1 MNCHSQIFANS
12 PFLDPVRE
20 SFRTGKSIQ
29 WTRVHDLPDFVYFNH
44 SIHVY
49 KGVGCTTC
57 HGQVDRM
64 PLMWQDKSLQMEW
77 CLDCHRNPE
86 RFVRPREAVF
96 RVDYATPPNQQ
107 ELGRRLVD
115 EYQIQ
120 KLTSC
125 STCHR

>member
-1 MNCHSQIFANS
+1 
-12 PFLDPVRE
+12 VRA
-20 SFRTGKSIQ
+20 SFRENRPLQ
-29 WTRVHDLPDFVYFNH
+29 WRRVHDLPDFVYFNH
-44 SIHVY
+44 SIHVN

-64 PLMWQDKSLQMEW
+64 PLMWREQSLQMEW
-77 CLDCHRNPE
+77 CLDCHRQPE
-86 RFVRPREAVF
+86 RYVRPREAVF
-96 RVDYATPPNQQ
+96 RVDYEPPSDQ
-107 ELGRRLVD
+107 EALGRRLVA